1 MRLSPRS
8 PNLAEYLKCSM
19 GGLPIE
25 TFRVL
30 FLDPMH
36 RLIADEQMQAGTV
49 DRLALFPRTLFQ
61 RAMELQTAALILV
74 HNHPSGCADPSKSD
88 IAVTNQLMAIA
99 RTLDIDIL
107 GHVIVTASS
116 HQILLPDLKTARGSA
131 GTFDLRSDGGQA
143 RTGDFGS
150 ADERLSLALVNAR
163 RAIRRRILRDQLLDA
178 PGLFGEP
185 AWDMLLEVFVHQAE
199 GRPISTS
206 SLCIAS
212 GLSMTAALRVLPRME
227 EAGLVQREPD
237 PADGRRNFILL
248 APAILQRLVAFFEE
262 YDV

>member
-1 MRLSPRS
+1 M
-8 PNLAEYLKCSM
+8 
-19 GGLPIE
+19 E
-25 TFRVL
+25 TLRVL

-49 DRLALFPRTLFQ
+49 DRLALYPRTLFQ
-61 RAMELQTAALILV
+61 RAMELQAAAMILV

-88 IAVTNQLMAIA
+88 IAVTNQLVAIG

-116 HQILLPDLKTARGSA
+116 HEVLLPDTMNARASV
-131 GTFDLRSDGGQA
+131 GTFDLRSEDAQTRAGADGPA
-143 RTGDFGS
+143 
-150 ADERLSLALVNAR
+150 AERLSLALVNAR
-163 RAIRRRILRDQLLDA
+163 RAMRRRILRDQLLDA

-212 GLSMTAALRVLPRME
+212 GLSMTAALRVVPRME

-237 PADGRRNFILL
+237 PGDGRRNFIVLT
-248 APAILQRLVAFFEE
+248 PTIVQRLVAFLEE

>member
-1 MRLSPRS
+1 
-8 PNLAEYLKCSM
+8 M